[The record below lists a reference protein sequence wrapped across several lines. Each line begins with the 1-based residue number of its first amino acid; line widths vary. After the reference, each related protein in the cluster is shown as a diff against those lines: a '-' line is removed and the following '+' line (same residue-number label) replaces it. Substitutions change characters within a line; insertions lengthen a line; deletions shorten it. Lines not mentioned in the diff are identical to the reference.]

1 MRKQIICT
9 PYDQVTIASQSNT
22 RISSR
27 CERGSISFLML
38 CIANSKMANS
48 TNNTEEVDDQ
58 TLMNCIQNYRVIY
71 DKGSKDYKDQRK
83 KKNAWSEVSLQ
94 LGIEVLEAQT
104 RYKSIHTKFSKYIK
118 QMRGRSGSGR
128 CDLPPIRED
137 LEHLRWLLV
146 HIKHRSSTTRPLPVN
161 CQCHLKSDFAAQ
173 RAVLAGFN

>member
-1 MRKQIICT
+1 
-9 PYDQVTIASQSNT
+9 
-22 RISSR
+22 
-27 CERGSISFLML
+27 
-38 CIANSKMANS
+38 MANS

-58 TLMNCIQNYRVIY
+58 TLMNCIQDHRVIY

-83 KKNAWSEVSLQ
+83 MKNAWSEVSLQ

-146 HIKHRSSTTRPLPVN
+146 HIKHRSSTTNITTLNNKDILADVDEGERVEDEEEQEEAILGVPVN
-161 CQCHLKSDFAAQ
+161 
-173 RAVLAGFN
+173 RGMT